1 MFLRCCWS
9 PPDVRTALLAL
20 PNLYGDAS
28 VLERARGQLPHS
40 AQIGAALDELA
51 AMVKLAGA
59 ANVTVDLDD
68 LSGYQYESGAMFAL
82 YEHGLPNAVA
92 RGGRYDQLGDAYGRA
107 RPAT

>member
-28 VLERARGQLPHS
+28 VLERARGLLPHS

-59 ANVTVDLDD
+59 ANVTVDLAD
-68 LSGYQYESGAMFAL
+68 LSGYQYEGGAMFARYVPGL
-82 YEHGLPNAVA
+82 PKAVASGGRDEHG
-92 RGGRYDQLGDAYGRA
+92 GDAF
-107 RPAT
+107 